1 MFEGRKPYDGQVP
14 VIQGGVESLKR
25 KDNRFLYIAG
35 KPGTGKTTMSIK
47 TNHIYQVEKNKKDY
61 CTLVVAPTITLTQ
74 WKEEIEKTISDD
86 VDVIIIKNT
95 DEFIRFYNR
104 TNMKVTKPTYLLVG
118 KETFKLSY
126 KTKHGVNITKRSVEV
141 EVEKAFWTDVEE
153 QVVEVC
159 TCPDCG
165 LPLKNPLRKG
175 TVYLT
180 EKDFK
185 TPKKSNYKCSE
196 CDSVLWQAE
205 YVKTRKTSVI
215 DFIKRRNIKFDSVV
229 VDEVHESNNADSI
242 IGNATRVLLK
252 RAKKSILLS
261 GTVSNGYASSIY
273 NILFALIPNK
283 LKLDNVF
290 TKEEFIKT
298 YGTLQAVTKNKDNE
312 YHITSRTQVK
322 DSAYQ
327 EIEGVN
333 PLVFAK
339 YFADSFIFVDL
350 EDIKDNLP
358 ELHEQ
363 YIGIEQINE
372 ITTSEKNLR
381 DDIKKSS
388 PYNASFYNESVIKHY
403 ANKPFG
409 WNEIPFE
416 YKEGSEKSNEYV
428 QPENIRVENLL
439 PKEEKLI
446 EICKEKVN
454 KGEKVWIYNDF
465 ITNGKYT
472 EGQSVESRL
481 KDILEQSGMRVYVLK
496 STVRTIERKSII
508 DKNKDQYDVFIS
520 NAQLVG
526 TGVNMQWCNNYIFYT
541 PTYHVNTVR
550 QAKMRGLR
558 ANSVKDNFV
567 FHLYYKDSIEE
578 EIMNRYK
585 LKLMESESVQAKFVH
600 LDDVKRTASSLG
612 AKIEK
617 ELTV

>member
-1 MFEGRKPYDGQVP
+1 
-14 VIQGGVESLKR
+14 
-25 KDNRFLYIAG
+25 
-35 KPGTGKTTMSIK
+35 
-47 TNHIYQVEKNKKDY
+47 
-61 CTLVVAPTITLTQ
+61 
-74 WKEEIEKTISDD
+74 
-86 VDVIIIKNT
+86 
-95 DEFIRFYNR
+95 
-104 TNMKVTKPTYLLVG
+104 
-118 KETFKLSY
+118 
-126 KTKHGVNITKRSVEV
+126 
-141 EVEKAFWTDVEE
+141 
-153 QVVEVC
+153 
-159 TCPDCG
+159 
-165 LPLKNPLRKG
+165 
-175 TVYLT
+175 
-180 EKDFK
+180 
-185 TPKKSNYKCSE
+185 
-196 CDSVLWQAE
+196 
-205 YVKTRKTSVI
+205 
-215 DFIKRRNIKFDSVV
+215 
-229 VDEVHESNNADSI
+229 
-242 IGNATRVLLK
+242 
-252 RAKKSILLS
+252 
-261 GTVSNGYASSIY
+261 
-273 NILFALIPNK
+273 
-283 LKLDNVF
+283 
-290 TKEEFIKT
+290 
-298 YGTLQAVTKNKDNE
+298 
-312 YHITSRTQVK
+312 
-322 DSAYQ
+322 
-327 EIEGVN
+327 
-333 PLVFAK
+333 
-339 YFADSFIFVDL
+339 ADSFIFVDL
-350 EDIKDNLP
+350 EDIKDNHP

-550 QAKMRGLR
+550 QAKMRG
-558 ANSVKDNFV
+558 
-567 FHLYYKDSIEE
+567 
-578 EIMNRYK
+578 
-585 LKLMESESVQAKFVH
+585 
-600 LDDVKRTASSLG
+600 
-612 AKIEK
+612 
-617 ELTV
+617 